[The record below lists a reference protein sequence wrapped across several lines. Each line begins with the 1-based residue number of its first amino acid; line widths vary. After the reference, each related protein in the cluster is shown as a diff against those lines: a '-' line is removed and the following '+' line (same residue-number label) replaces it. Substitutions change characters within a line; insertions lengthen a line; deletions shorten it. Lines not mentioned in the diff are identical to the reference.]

1 MSSRTTAEAPTGH
14 GRSRLIADAIRV
26 LGVASIVFSVLLLGL
41 PETLGFTV
49 MLLSLL
55 IPRVARL
62 AGPFDTAFCVT
73 IFVATW
79 SGVAGLYEA
88 ISWWDLLVHFI
99 TVGSSAA
106 VLYLILA
113 KTDVTPGS
121 SNGKSLPAR
130 SIVVLIFSLGVTV
143 AVLWEFLE
151 WAGNAYVSKG
161 IHVGY
166 DDTIGDLAVG
176 GLGALLAGVA
186 LARWKGRRELPGHAG
201 GERPSKTEQK

>member
-1 MSSRTTAEAPTGH
+1 MSAETTTEAHAGH
-14 GRSRLIADAIRV
+14 NRSRPIGDAVRV
-26 LGVASIVFSVLLLGL
+26 LAAASIVFSAFRLGL
-41 PETLGFTV
+41 PETLGLTV
-49 MLLSLL
+49 MLLGLL
-55 IPRVARL
+55 IPRIARL
-62 AGPFDTAFCVT
+62 AGPFDTAFCIT

-79 SGVAGLYEA
+79 SGIAGLYGA

-121 SNGKSLPAR
+121 NTGKSLPAR
-130 SIVVLIFSLGVTV
+130 SIVVLIFALGITV
-143 AVLWEFLE
+143 AVLWEFIE
-151 WAGNAYVSKG
+151 WAGNAYITKA

-176 GLGALLAGVA
+176 GLGAILAGVA
-186 LARWKGRRELPGHAG
+186 LARWKAR
-201 GERPSKTEQK
+201 